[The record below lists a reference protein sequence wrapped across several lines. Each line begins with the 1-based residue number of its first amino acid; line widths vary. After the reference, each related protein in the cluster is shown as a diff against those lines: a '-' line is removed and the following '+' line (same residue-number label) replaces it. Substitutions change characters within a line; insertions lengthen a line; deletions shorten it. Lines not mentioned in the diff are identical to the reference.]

1 MTSVSMI
8 TICCK
13 YSFIL
18 DYRTNVNIG
27 RNFILRTNR
36 KKRNNLAITRW
47 AKHMLK
53 KKQLKREKENQSCF
67 ECLKFN

>member
-13 YSFIL
+13 YNFIL
-18 DYRTNVNIG
+18 DYRTNENIR

-53 KKQLKREKENQSCF
+53 KKTVKTRKGEPVMF
-67 ECLKFN
+67 